1 MNNRSIFAL
10 SLVVILSSTPVLAQM
25 ADENTVPP
33 ENAMKVSEI
42 VAKIEA
48 RADFRFLDELD
59 WDDDG
64 YYEIIYFT
72 NDKAKVEMKINP
84 VTGEPI

>member
-1 MNNRSIFAL
+1 MNRRTMLAL
-10 SLVVILSSTPVLAQM
+10 SSATVIACTPLHAQTLEEE
-25 ADENTVPP
+25 AIPP

-48 RADFRFLDELD
+48 RPDFRYLDEVD
-59 WDDDG
+59 WDGDG
-64 YYEIIYFT
+64 YYQITYFT
-72 NDKAKVEMKINP
+72 NDKAKVEMRINP